1 VVVKIRGQPSE
12 EKTRHDDYNGGCR
25 RATTNDLDAFWLP
38 FTPNRAFKRAPR
50 LIARAQG
57 MHYFTPDGRVVL
69 DHDNCVRHFT
79 LLAFITV
86 AFGPSA

>member
-1 VVVKIRGQPSE
+1 MAI
-12 EKTRHDDYNGGCR
+12 
-25 RATTNDLDAFWLP
+25 ATTPARQTNDLDAFWLP